1 MYKRVC
7 VPLQLAS
14 LNAIG
19 KAMPSEKMMV
29 YMGDVYDVRNVI
41 IWVSVGA
48 VICGF
53 LFMLLLR
60 LTIGIMVWAL
70 IILYFLSLL
79 LLTWAF
85 W

>member
-1 MYKRVC
+1 
-7 VPLQLAS
+7 
-14 LNAIG
+14 
-19 KAMPSEKMMV
+19 MPSEKMMV
-29 YMGDVYDVRNVI
+29 YMGDVYDVRKVI